1 MTEELEER
9 WKLIPLI
16 LPDFCHCKLLV
27 MEKIHSAMGL
37 TICGYQKSL
46 LFPFVSMQMSR
57 EMPLTCTLSRY
68 IEPSLVAQL
77 VKNLPSMRETWVQS
91 QGWEDPLEKEM
102 VACSSFLGRNIPW
115 MEEASSLQSMWSQ
128 RVGQDWATSLSLLFF
143 SQLFVRPHQ
152 KTILPFYIS
161 FSWGWCWSLL
171 PVLCREPPSIVLQVL
186 YQI

>member
-91 QGWEDPLEKEM
+91 QGWEDPLEKGK
-102 VACSSFLGRNIPW
+102 ATHSSILAWRIPW
-115 MEEASSLQSMWSQ
+115 TTGLK
-128 RVGQDWATSLSLLFF
+128 RVGHDWATFTFTKWIETESSICNFEFKVTIWLCSTFF
-143 SQLFVRPHQ
+143 F
-152 KTILPFYIS
+152 
-161 FSWGWCWSLL
+161 LL
-171 PVLCREPPSIVLQVL
+171 PNAHLGMK
-186 YQI
+186 